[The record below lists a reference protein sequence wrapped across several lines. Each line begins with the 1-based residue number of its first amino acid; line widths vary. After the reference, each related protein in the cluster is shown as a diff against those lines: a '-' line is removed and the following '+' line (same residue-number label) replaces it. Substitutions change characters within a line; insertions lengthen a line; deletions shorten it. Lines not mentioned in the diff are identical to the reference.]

1 MIGDLTNGGGKEL
14 RGEAGTKMLLASYT
28 AYRPSVVPVVVVGRV
43 YATGIE
49 VEVASVVVIVDRTRP
64 IVAV

>member
-1 MIGDLTNGGGKEL
+1 
-14 RGEAGTKMLLASYT
+14 MLLASYT